1 MRRRRRPRGPAT
13 AVARGLA
20 AGRIAI
26 GTAIWLAPRL
36 SIRALGF
43 DPENP
48 QAIALARLAGTRDLA
63 LGTLTILSLHD
74 LGAARRLGV
83 VNAVVDAADATA
95 LTIPFARR
103 HPIGPTAA
111 LGAVSAVLA
120 ALAGAWTSRELGAGL
135 RNGGAIEELSKS
147 YPLRFFYRLINRNR

>member
-1 MRRRRRPRGPAT
+1 VRRPRRPRGPAT

-36 SIRALGF
+36 SIKALGF
-43 DPENP
+43 DPRNP

-63 LGTLTILSLHD
+63 LGALTMVSLRD
-74 LGAARRLGV
+74 LGAARRLSV

-95 LTIPFARR
+95 LTLPFARR
-103 HPIGPTAA
+103 HPIGPAAA
-111 LGAVSAVLA
+111 LGATSAVLA
-120 ALAGAWTSRELGAGL
+120 ALAGAWTARELGAG
-135 RNGGAIEELSKS
+135 
-147 YPLRFFYRLINRNR
+147 